1 MTDPTPGE
9 LAADALNRAVEL
21 DLGVADIEPLAAG
34 EHYRVYASRR
44 VVDGEQLVVRLPRRA
59 AGIGQPGRVRR
70 AAGVLEILAERSLPF
85 EVPRTLGFTDTAHGL
100 AVVETRMDGVE
111 LAEAALD
118 EGLSAADITARVA
131 AACHRL
137 DAAPFRE
144 VLDDPG
150 GNARLLHGDLLP
162 QNILVDT
169 SGDELTISV
178 VDWDAV
184 RLGDPEEDLK
194 AVIRGYDTV
203 FSTGET
209 AEDLREAY
217 EQYVAGPPT

>member
-1 MTDPTPGE
+1 MRDIAQQVFGE
-9 LAADALNRAVEL
+9 LFGDRGASVGAIETPEL
-21 DLGVADIEPLAAG
+21 IAGGEDYLVYSAGVG
-34 EHYRVYASRR
+34 GHQV
-44 VVDGEQLVVRLPRRA
+44 VVRVPRHPKA
-59 AGIGQPGRVRR
+59 SQPGRVRR